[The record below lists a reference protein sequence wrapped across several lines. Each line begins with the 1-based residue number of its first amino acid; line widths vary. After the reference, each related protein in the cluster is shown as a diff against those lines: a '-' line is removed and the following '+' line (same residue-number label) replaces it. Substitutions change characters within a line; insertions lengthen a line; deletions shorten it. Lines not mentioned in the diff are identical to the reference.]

1 MELLCYGSP
10 KEKVCLRFYPCKN
23 VRDGKNWWDDWHKHE
38 PLTVYVSDYIKLLL
52 GKYLTI
58 RNPLNQNEQPE
69 DSVDVCSWNWIITKN
84 RHKIITPIKNDI
96 YFNINN
102 EQEKQ
107 FYIMFVEWIEHQL
120 EWADT
125 IVVDGNQ

>member
-1 MELLCYGSP
+1 MDLLCYSTL
-10 KEKVCLRFYPCKN
+10 KEKVCLRFYPCKD

-38 PLTVYVSDYIKLLL
+38 PLTVYISDYEKLMLVEYFNKVYPIIDD
-52 GKYLTI
+52 GEEETAF
-58 RNPLNQNEQPE
+58 
-69 DSVDVCSWNWIITKN
+69 DVCTWNWIAAEYWQ
-84 RHKIITPIKNDI
+84 KIIVFIKNDI
-96 YFNINN
+96 KTVSN

-107 FYIMFVEWIEHQL
+107 FYFSFVDWIENQL